1 MKQFVNQRAIVVTG
15 GPGMGKTSVIDRLS
29 LLGYQTRPESGR
41 KIIQRESNLKGDKLP
56 WKNQVGFAE
65 EMFAMGKRDY
75 RRTIKQNGLTFF
87 DRGLPDVIGYLRL
100 CQLKVPEGMLQQAEQ
115 YRYHQRVFIM
125 PPWPEIY
132 ETDQERKQS
141 LSEAVATYDE
151 MVEVYR
157 SLDYQLIEV
166 PRTTVQDRTGFL
178 LRFFQ

>member
-41 KIIQRESNLKGDKLP
+41 KIIQRELNLKGDKLP

-115 YRYHQRVFIM
+115 YR
-125 PPWPEIY
+125 
-132 ETDQERKQS
+132 
-141 LSEAVATYDE
+141 
-151 MVEVYR
+151 
-157 SLDYQLIEV
+157 
-166 PRTTVQDRTGFL
+166 
-178 LRFFQ
+178 